1 MSKPKIILA
10 PNGPLY
16 LVNDPEPAVV
26 ENLVDTR
33 GAPLATVRR
42 VALCRC
48 GQSRSKPF
56 CDGTHSAAG
65 FSSDN
70 SLEVP
75 DRRKDY
81 VGRKGT
87 VHDNRSICSHAGKCV
102 AGLPAVFRLDKLPWV
117 DPEAATMQEV
127 IDTVRKCPSGA
138 LIYSVDG
145 VEYRDL
151 DGKPQVKVVR
161 NGPYHVTGGIE
172 LVGAKWAQGASKEHY
187 ALPLRRVKEQAVL
200 RRHAPGS
207 WLYGRAVTSSTR

>member
-1 MSKPKIILA
+1 MSKPKIIPA

-16 LVNDPEPAVV
+16 LVNDSEPAVV
-26 ENLVDTR
+26 ENLVDTK
-33 GAPLATVRR
+33 GSPLATVRR

-48 GQSRSKPF
+48 GQSKSKPF
-56 CDGTHSAAG
+56 CDGTHCAAG

-70 SLEVP
+70 SLEGVP

-81 VGRKGT
+81 VGKEIT

-102 AGLPAVFRLDKLPWV
+102 VGLPAVFRLGERPWV
-117 DPEAATMQEV
+117 NADGASMQEV

-138 LIYSVDG
+138 LSYSVDG
-145 VEYRDL
+145 IEYREL
-151 DGKPQVKVVR
+151 ADGKPQMRVIK

-187 ALPLRRVKEQAVL
+187 TLCRCGASNNKPFCDGMHRETGFMDGQ
-200 RRHAPGS
+200 
-207 WLYGRAVTSSTR
+207 